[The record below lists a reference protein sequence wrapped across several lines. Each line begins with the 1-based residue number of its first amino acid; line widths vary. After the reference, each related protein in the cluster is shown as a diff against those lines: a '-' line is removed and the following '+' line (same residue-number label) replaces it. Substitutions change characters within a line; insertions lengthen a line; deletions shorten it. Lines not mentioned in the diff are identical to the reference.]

1 MAKRPYKYRIPAWLI
16 EFIVAV
22 ALVFGIIVIM
32 RSIAARAE
40 PADQWIEIVIEADL
54 HADLLDHED
63 QRFVRFMANVLTATP
78 NVTPTAPQR
87 QWLLAIKN
95 RIERRGMR

>member
-1 MAKRPYKYRIPAWLI
+1 VANYKYRIPAWLV
-16 EFIVAV
+16 EFIVAA
-22 ALVFGIIVIM
+22 ALVFAIVMIF
-32 RSIAARAE
+32 RVIAARAE

-54 HADLLDHED
+54 HTDLLDRED
-63 QRFVRFMANVLTATP
+63 QHFIRYMANVLTATP
-78 NVTPTAPQR
+78 NATPTAAQR